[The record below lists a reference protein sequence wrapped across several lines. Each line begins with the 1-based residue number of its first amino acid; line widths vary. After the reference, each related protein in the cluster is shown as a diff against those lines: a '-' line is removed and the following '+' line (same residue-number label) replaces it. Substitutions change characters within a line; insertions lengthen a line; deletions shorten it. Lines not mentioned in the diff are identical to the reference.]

1 MRCSWLNGGREAAAL
16 RQTWSL
22 RADPSLGTGRETW
35 CSHWRAIRPARSNR
49 ISGARR
55 CGLVPD
61 RHWEATM
68 TGRTQAAFAQAP
80 EWVADEMPPGYR
92 TRLVEI
98 ERLSGDLREMD
109 RIGCVLW
116 ETGEPLR
123 DAVSA
128 VFGALRCEVDG
139 ASGAAGPI
147 VVKLGEARRLLLVV
161 SGAASQVEKTHEDLV
176 RAFQALQFAGAGDR
190 VVFVTS
196 NDPATPPADRPDPL
210 SPDARDMLENMGV
223 DIVTTATLFRLWR
236 LAFED
241 ERKARTALE
250 HLHAQNG
257 GPFVIPTH

>member
-1 MRCSWLNGGREAAAL
+1 MRRSWLNGGREAAAL

-35 CSHWRAIRPARSNR
+35 CSHWRATRPARSNR
-49 ISGARR
+49 IGGARR
-55 CGLVPD
+55 SGLVSD
-61 RHWEATM
+61 RHWEVTM

-98 ERLSGDLREMD
+98 ERLSGDLREME

-128 VFGALRCEVDG
+128 IFGALKCEVD
-139 ASGAAGPI
+139 ATSGTAGPI
-147 VVKLGEARRLLLVV
+147 VVKLGESRRLLLVV
-161 SGAASQVEKTHEDLV
+161 SGAASPVQKTHEDLV
-176 RAFQALQFAGAGDR
+176 RAFQVVQIAGADDR
-190 VVFVTS
+190 VVFVTN
-196 NDPATPPADRPDPL
+196 NDPATPPAERPDAL
-210 SPDARDMLENMGV
+210 SSDARDMLRSIGV
-223 DIVTTATLFRLWR
+223 GVVTTATLFRLWR

-241 ERKARTALE
+241 ERKVRTALE
-250 HLHAQNG
+250 RLHAQNG
-257 GPFVIPTH
+257 GPFVIPPH